1 MAAIMIQAQNRSI
14 LFMSARSKLPIRT
27 LLSAYCSVPPETLQ
41 ILGSSYP
48 KDSATNVPASILEKV
63 ERKLHHVPHHP
74 VKIIKDRVV
83 QHFHKKYVT
92 RTGNA
97 VFTHV
102 DNISPVVTTE
112 QNFDSLLTP
121 PGHPSR
127 SKTDNYYIN
136 GTTLLRSHTSAH
148 QRDLVRSGL
157 DRFLV
162 TGDVYR
168 RDEIDSTHYPVFHQM
183 EGVRLLT
190 RDELFGQ
197 GAGCEELQLF
207 ESDPSGDVETADKQ
221 REHTIDAVKLAEI
234 NLKSTVE
241 ALVKDLF
248 GPNIESRWNPCYFP
262 FTHPS
267 YEMEI
272 KFQGEWMEILGSGIM
287 RHHIL
292 ASGGAPDKIGWAFG
306 IGLDRLSMLLFG
318 IHDIRLLWSRD
329 PRFLNQFRS
338 VGMDPATNVSFVP
351 FSKYP
356 PCYKDI
362 SFWVP
367 RDFSSNDFYDVVRSV
382 GGDLVE
388 KVELVD
394 KFAHPKTKQD
404 SHCYRITYRSMD
416 CTVTNEEINELQN
429 NVRDSV
435 VKQLHVQ
442 LR

>member
-1 MAAIMIQAQNRSI
+1 MLHMKTQLA
-14 LFMSARSKLPIRT
+14 LARSKLPLRR
-27 LLSAYCSVPPETLQ
+27 LLSAYSSGTPETLQ
-41 ILGSSYP
+41 VFGNAYP
-48 KDSATNVPASILEKV
+48 KDSTTNVPASILSKV

-83 QHFHKKYVT
+83 HHFHKKHVT

-97 VFTHV
+97 MFTHV

-121 PGHPSR
+121 PDHPSR
-127 SKTDNYYIN
+127 SRTDNYYIN
-136 GTTLLRSHTSAH
+136 ATKLLRSHTSAH
-148 QRDLVRSGL
+148 QRDLIKSGL

-190 RDELFGQ
+190 RDELFAGQ
-197 GAGCEELQLF
+197 NGGIAELQLF
-207 ESDPSGDVETADKQ
+207 DSDPSDDAETADKQ
-221 REHTIDAVKLAEI
+221 REHTVDAVKLAEF

-241 ALVKDLF
+241 GLVRDLF
-248 GPNIESRWNPCYFP
+248 GPNIESRWNSCYFP

-287 RHHIL
+287 RHDIL
-292 ASGGAPDKIGWAFG
+292 ASGGAPNKIGWAFG
-306 IGLDRLSMLLFG
+306 LGLDRLAMLLFG
-318 IHDIRLLWSRD
+318 IQDIRLLWSHD
-329 PRFLNQFRS
+329 PRFLQQFQS
-338 VGMDPATNVSFVP
+338 VTVDPKTNITFAP

-356 PCYKDI
+356 ACYKDI

-367 RDFSSNDFYDVVRSV
+367 SEFSCNDFYDVVRSI

-388 KVELVD
+388 RVQLVD
-394 KFAHPKTKQD
+394 KFTHPKTKQD

-416 CTVTNEEINELQN
+416 STVTNEEINQLQN
-429 NVRDSV
+429 GVREKV
-435 VKQLHVQ
+435 VRQLCLQ

>member
-1 MAAIMIQAQNRSI
+1 MIQIKNLQ
-14 LFMSARSKLPIRT
+14 SAMLALTRRKFPSRHLP
-27 LLSAYCSVPPETLQ
+27 SAYSSSASDTLEV
-41 ILGSSYP
+41 LSSTYS
-48 KDSATNVPASILEKV
+48 KDSMSNVPASILSKV
-63 ERKLHHVPHHP
+63 ERRLHHIPHHP

-83 QHFHKKYVT
+83 HHFHKKHVA
-92 RTGNA
+92 RTGSA
-97 VFTHV
+97 MFTHV

-121 PGHPSR
+121 RDHPAR
-127 SKTDNYYIN
+127 SKADNYYIN
-136 GTTLLRSHTSAH
+136 ATTLLRSHTSAH
-148 QRDLVRSGL
+148 QRDLIKSGL

-183 EGVRLLT
+183 EGVRLFT
-190 RDELFGQ
+190 RDELFAGQ
-197 GAGCEELQLF
+197 NGGRAELQLF
-207 ESDPSGDVETADKQ
+207 DQSGDAETADRQ
-221 REHTIDAVKLAEI
+221 MEHTIDAVKLAEFS
-234 NLKSTVE
+234 LKSTVE
-241 ALVKDLF
+241 ALVRDLF

-292 ASGGAPDKIGWAFG
+292 ASGGAANKIGWAFG
-306 IGLDRLSMLLFG
+306 LGLDRLAMLLFG
-318 IHDIRLLWSRD
+318 IQDIRLLWSHD
-329 PRFLNQFRS
+329 PRFLQQFQS
-338 VGMDPATNVSFVP
+338 VGVDPKTNVTFAP

-356 PCYKDI
+356 ACYKDI

-367 RDFSSNDFYDVVRSV
+367 SEFSCNDFYDVVRSI

-388 KVELVD
+388 RVQLVD
-394 KFAHPKTKQD
+394 KFTHPKTKQD
-404 SHCYRITYRSMD
+404 SHCYRIMYRSMD
-416 CTVTNEEINELQN
+416 STVTNEEINQLQN
-429 NVRDSV
+429 NVRDGV
-435 VKQLHVQ
+435 VKQLRVQ